1 MKKAVIIGAGPAGLT
16 AGYELLK
23 QSGEYEVTILEE
35 SSVVGGISRT
45 VVHNGNRMDIGGHR
59 FFSKDPRVNKWWDNM
74 LPRQG
79 EPSYDDKVLHR
90 DVPLMP
96 AGPDPEKTDEVM
108 LNRRRVSRI
117 YFDGKFVD
125 YPIKMNSKTLKTL
138 GMGETWKAGF
148 SYLGGSI
155 VKRQEK
161 SLEDFY
167 INRFGR
173 KLYEMFFEGYTEKLW
188 GRHPRDISPDWGA
201 QRAKGLSVGAILKD
215 VKNKA
220 VNKNNEDV
228 ETSLIERFTYPKH
241 GPGQLWEKV
250 ADEFMALGGNIH
262 FNCCVNKVKTEG
274 NKVLG
279 VSCLLDNDEIFVPAD
294 IVISSMPV
302 KDLVGGMQNVPREVA
317 EIAYGLPY
325 RDFVTVGLLL
335 PKLNISNETDMKTL
349 NNILPDCWIYVQ
361 DSKIKL
367 GRIQIF
373 NNWSPYM
380 VANPEETIWVGLEY
394 FCSEGDF
401 YWNMTEQQWLKQA
414 VSDLTKMKM
423 ISSDTPILDYHKESV
438 KKAYPAYFD
447 TYERMDE
454 VVKFLNGF
462 TNLYCI
468 GRNGQH
474 RYNNM
479 DHSMVTAFETVDC
492 ILKHKT
498 DKSAIWNVNTEESY
512 IEEKQTNVNKA
523 LISSDEKKKQI
534 NAPVTPAKK
543 EAPVKPAMSSAPVP
557 PARPAMSAPV
567 PPVKTAPVPVAP
579 SPEAP
584 AGPAISAP
592 VTPDSSVDAPAASA
606 VLSHPTSAPAEEEVR
621 PLPRRLKRRYPVPTK
636 EQYSEHT
643 PSVFATP
650 SEPVRMPENVEAAKE
665 EFLQDEIVAR
675 NIIKKAPPSLNKDAE
690 NYGVLQDASATSL
703 VLEKSSVIDKS
714 QEEVLAQNTAFEDVS
729 KEAKALGA
737 YDESTVILRENSM
750 YEEDVLAKE
759 AQIKEAAVK
768 ETEPKEDAWE
778 FDSNLPENKSE
789 ELSSLKAE
797 EEEEERKKAERELAA
812 QESRKKWEEHLE
824 EVRKQEERAKE
835 IKNIIANGK
844 VIKSTTI
851 RANSEEKKKAPEKKK
866 AESVKD
872 NGKVIAVIRN
882 GVTIPVDLA
891 ADPVTSVSKTKEGFI
906 ENPIVKEITIVNE
919 ESVEVIPKK
928 RGRKPKTIQA
938 ENGNS

>member
-59 FFSKDPRVNKWWDNM
+59 FFSKDPRVNKWWDSM

-125 YPIKMNSKTLKTL
+125 YPIKMNSKTLKIL
-138 GMGETWKAGF
+138 GMGDTWKAGV

-155 VKRQEK
+155 AKRHEK

-167 INRFGR
+167 INRFGK

-220 VNKNNEDV
+220 INKNNEDV
-228 ETSLIERFTYPKH
+228 ETSLIERFTYPKY

-250 ADEFMALGGNIH
+250 ADEFLSLGGNIH
-262 FNCCVNKVKTEG
+262 FNCSVNKVKTEG
-274 NKVLG
+274 DKVLG

-294 IVISSMPV
+294 VVISSMPV
-302 KDLVGGMQNVPREVA
+302 KDLVGGMQDVPREIA

-335 PKLNISNETDMKTL
+335 PKLNLNNETDLKTL

-373 NNWSPYM
+373 NNWSPYL
-380 VANPEETIWVGLEY
+380 VANPQETIWVGLEY

-414 VSDLTKMKM
+414 VSDLTKMKL
-423 ISSDTPILDYHKESV
+423 ISSDTPVLDYHKEAV

-447 TYERMDE
+447 TYARMDE
-454 VVKFLNGF
+454 VVKFLDGF

-479 DHSMVTAFETVDC
+479 DHSMLTAFETVDC

-512 IEEKQTNVNKA
+512 LEEKQTNVNKA
-523 LISSDEKKKQI
+523 LISSEEKNGHM
-534 NAPVTPAKK
+534 NATVPPAKK
-543 EAPVKPAMSSAPVP
+543 EASVKPVTSAPVP
-557 PARPAMSAPV
+557 PVKPAMSAPV
-567 PPVKTAPVPVAP
+567 PPVKTAPVAPAPVVSAPVAP
-579 SPEAP
+579 AP
-584 AGPAISAP
+584 SVSAP
-592 VTPDSSVDAPAASA
+592 VAPAVSTSVAPT
-606 VLSHPTSAPAEEEVR
+606 VLSHPTSAPADEEVK

-636 EQYSEHT
+636 DQYSEHT

-650 SEPVRMPENVEAAKE
+650 SEPVRMPEKVEAAKE

-675 NIIKKAPPSLNKDAE
+675 NIIKKAPPSLNKDAQ

-703 VLEKSSVIDKS
+703 VLEKSGIIDKS

-729 KEAKALGA
+729 QEAKTLGA
-737 YDESTVILRENSM
+737 YDENTVILRENSM
-750 YEEDVLAKE
+750 YGEEVLTKE

-768 ETEPKEDAWE
+768 EMETKEPAWDFASE
-778 FDSNLPENKSE
+778 HSFEKSE
-789 ELSSLKAE
+789 EQIAIEAE
-797 EEEEERKKAERELAA
+797 EEKRRAEKELAA
-812 QESRKKWEEHLE
+812 LESRKKWEEHLE
-824 EVRKQEERAKE
+824 EVRKQEERARE

-851 RANSEEKKKAPEKKK
+851 RENGEEKKKAPARKKTDPIK
-866 AESVKD
+866 E

-891 ADPVTSVSKTKEGFI
+891 ADPVTPVSKTKEGFI

-919 ESVEVIPKK
+919 EPIEVIPKK